1 MLGKVKI
8 QMVDHASAIARNRS
22 MASIMT
28 TVLREKKKGCSILS
42 R

>member
-8 QMVDHASAIARNRS
+8 QMVDQASAIDRNES

-28 TVLREKKKGCSILS
+28 TVLREKKMDCSILS